1 MPGSQLL
8 LLALS
13 AAVLLVPAALSLLAV
28 ERRRH
33 LAALEGTTRRV
44 RMVVAATGAG
54 LGALLIS
61 ALARAGP
68 VSSVVT
74 AVVVAAALLCWTPLT
89 RSWQV
94 RGVVT
99 WALAVIAAVAMLAW
113 LLYEILTELSG
124 GEMFPPLVGWG
135 LLVAVLLGVR
145 RWLWGVV
152 GARAR
157 IAAGPAGS
165 GGPAGPGGPGGP
177 STARSGPEH
186 SAGVPGALAGTVA
199 LVVAGVVAVAA
210 VTDGSGLVRWVS
222 PPEAASIGTSE
233 GTDRAVSSE
242 TPTPTTQAP
251 TTAAPT
257 SSASGQTTSPSATVA
272 PTSTGTAPAPRPT
285 RSATVAPTR
294 RVPTGVPAGIAAD
307 DEPAGGSRAG
317 WSRGPEET
325 GMRGARSPLP
335 WSWTLGSQEGHRGPH

>member
-89 RSWQV
+89 RSWQG

-113 LLYEILTELSG
+113 LLFEILTELSG
-124 GEMFPPLVGWG
+124 GEMFAPLVSWG

-157 IAAGPAGS
+157 IAT
-165 GGPAGPGGPGGP
+165 GPGGGGARGVP
-177 STARSGPEH
+177 SGPRSGPEH